1 MTEETTYDIWTGKI
15 ASKTDRVTVK
25 NDPYQEFEFH
35 RGGDPEMSSK
45 FRAFQ
50 PLEVEAANKLVVGE
64 TFTVRLKKSPMKNDP
79 TKFFRNIVG
88 FGSPDEETDPAP
100 PPQPTQQPTQQPPQP
115 PQAPTPPV
123 VRQSGVNKSIHAT
136 ERQTCLKESRFTAEW
151 MLPHSSTAALTA
163 AQMRIEYLRR
173 VNMAFHQYE
182 RLLSGEAQS
191 LLGELMKPPEDEG
204 GVDDLYG

>member
-1 MTEETTYDIWTGKI
+1 
-15 ASKTDRVTVK
+15 
-25 NDPYQEFEFH
+25 
-35 RGGDPEMSSK
+35 MSSK

-123 VRQSGVNKSIHAT
+123 VRQSGMNQSI
-136 ERQTCLKESRFTAEW
+136 ERQVCLKEARFTAEW
-151 MLPHSSTAALTA
+151 ILTHSSTADLTA
-163 AQMRIEYLRR
+163 DQMLIEYLRR

-191 LLGELMKPPEDEG
+191 LLGELMKPDEDKG

>member
-1 MTEETTYDIWTGKI
+1 
-15 ASKTDRVTVK
+15 
-25 NDPYQEFEFH
+25 
-35 RGGDPEMSSK
+35 MSSK

-50 PLEVEAANKLVVGE
+50 QLEVEAANKLVVGE

-88 FGSPDEETDPAP
+88 FGSPDEETDSAP
-100 PPQPTQQPTQQPPQP
+100 PPQPTQQPPQP
-115 PQAPTPPV
+115 SQAP

-136 ERQTCLKESRFTAEW
+136 ERQTCLKEARFTAEW
-151 MLPHSSTAALTA
+151 MLTHSSTAALTA
-163 AQMRIEYLRR
+163 DQMLIEYLRR
-173 VNMAFHQYE
+173 VNMAFHQYQ

-191 LLGELMKPPEDEG
+191 LLCELMKPDEDEG

>member
-15 ASKTDRVTVK
+15 ASKTDKVTVK

-88 FGSPDEETDPAP
+88 FGSPDEETDPVP
-100 PPQPTQQPTQQPPQP
+100 PPSQQPS
-115 PQAPTPPV
+115 QAP

-136 ERQTCLKESRFTAEW
+136 ERQTCLKEARFTAEW
-151 MLPHSSTAALTA
+151 MLTHSSTADLTA
-163 AQMRIEYLRR
+163 DQMLIEYLRR

-191 LLGELMKPPEDEG
+191 LLGELMKPDEDEG